1 MSNNNHWPAAAGYEH
16 LAEVLKAAHD
26 QAAYGKGKERHA
38 NDLPFH
44 DQRMQSIST
53 LLGDDRGMAFQAI
66 KKLTEGLEFA
76 DPARREAELLG
87 AINYIAGILVWHA
100 RKNWATQDELYAVAF
115 PAKEA
120 GPDCDEPEA
129 EAVDWDKGE
138 QRIDTISQNGP
149 TGEHYAVQVPG
160 IGQAWPEQGGIYAGR
175 IEQDGELW
183 HLVFAEQDLQD
194 EYEWDEAIKAAQID
208 IGGFSDWRL
217 PTRHELIKAWERES
231 VRNTFAEERYWSS
244 SQSST
249 YYAWHQSF
257 TNGYQY
263 CHTKG
268 YSYRVRPVRRFKIE
282 NLEVSDGQ

>member
-1 MSNNNHWPAAAGYEH
+1 MNNQKTSWPAPGYEQ
-16 LAEVLKAAHD
+16 LAEILKAAHD
-26 QAAYGKGKERHA
+26 HAAYGKGKERHA

-87 AINYIAGILVWHA
+87 AINYIAGILIWHA
-100 RKNWATQDELYAVAF
+100 RKNLFTQDELYAMAF
-115 PAKEA
+115 PVKEA
-120 GPDCDEPEA
+120 GLDCDEPEA
-129 EAVDWDKGE
+129 EVVDWDKGE

-183 HLVFAEQDLQD
+183 HLVFAESDLD
-194 EYEWDEAIKAAQID
+194 GEFEWGEAIKAAQID
-208 IGGFSDWRL
+208 TGGFNDWCL
-217 PTRHELIKAWERES
+217 PTRYELLKAWECES
-231 VRNTFAEERYWSS
+231 VRNTFAREWHWSS
-244 SQSST
+244 SQYSTSFAWNQGFSSGLQS
-249 YYAWHQSF
+249 YASKF
-257 TNGYQY
+257 L
-263 CHTKG
+263 
-268 YSYRVRPVRRFKIE
+268 SYRVRPVRRVKIE
-282 NLEVSDGQ
+282 NLEVSNVQ